1 MKYLEQY
8 AEEDIIFFD
17 IETARAVDTLD
28 SGSPMHEA
36 WLYKTRYGNELSRKT
51 GEEVTPEAFFIEK
64 AALYAPFA
72 KIACIVAGRI
82 VDGTRLSV
90 KAYDGEGD
98 ETALLK
104 QFSSDLGKMVKPGTI
119 LCGFNNIGFDQPF
132 VTKRMIVN
140 GITPPPLFDTAHLK
154 PWEIKCLDLSMLWK
168 GTSFYQ
174 DSLLAV
180 SMALGLPS
188 PKQGM
193 DGSEVSNAYYR
204 KEYKQINEYCIQ
216 DVLTTANV
224 YRKFKNKPLLK
235 R

>member
-1 MKYLEQY
+1 MKVLDQY
-8 AEEDIIFFD
+8 QESDIIFFD
-17 IETARAVDTLD
+17 IETARAQDKLVA
-28 SGSPMHEA
+28 GSPMHEA

-51 GEEVTPEAFFIEK
+51 GEDVSPEDFFLEK

-72 KIACIVAGRI
+72 RIVSIVLGRI

-90 KAYDGEGD
+90 KAYDGNGD
-98 ETALLK
+98 EALLLS
-104 QFSSDLGKMVKPGTI
+104 QVNSDLVKMATPSTV

-132 VTKRMIVN
+132 VTKRMIVH
-140 GITPPPLFDTAHLK
+140 GLKPHSLFDVAHLK
-154 PWEIKCLDLSMLWK
+154 PWEIRCIDLSLLWK

-180 SMALGLPS
+180 SMALELPS

-193 DGSEVSNAYYR
+193 DGSEVSNAFYEKKYA
-204 KEYKQINEYCIQ
+204 EINKYCTQ

-224 YRKFKNKPLLK
+224 YRKFKNLPLVKL
-235 R
+235 